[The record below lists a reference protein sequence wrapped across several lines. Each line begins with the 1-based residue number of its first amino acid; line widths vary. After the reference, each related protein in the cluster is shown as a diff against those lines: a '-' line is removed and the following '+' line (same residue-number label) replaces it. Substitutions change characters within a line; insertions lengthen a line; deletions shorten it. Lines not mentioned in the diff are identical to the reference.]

1 MKSEEEE
8 KKQEEPALKTRSK
21 SRGSKEE
28 QEQTATKPRSQ
39 SRGAQEGQEQPA
51 TKPRSQSRGA
61 KEEQEQPATKPRSQ
75 SRGAKEEQEQS
86 ATKPRS
92 QSRGAQEEQE
102 QPATKPRSQSRGA
115 KEEQEQPATKPRS
128 QSRDANEEPTV
139 SVKSGDNQENYN
151 EPSEPARG
159 RRDAKKETASS
170 RQKEGQTKSEG
181 VASKKKDEP
190 LGERAE
196 HRSKSGSRQTSRTGS
211 PISILKKGGSRDAS
225 KDRSGLD
232 VEDIKSG
239 KPVSRSGS
247 LKKSASFNKKA
258 MFAEKKKI
266 SFDEDVDIEKFD
278 TENEPLNS
286 AKEIFAAIANTSLD
300 AGLTGRSQAA
310 QKSRDSSGD
319 RTSRTSSRNDFSPA
333 EPADYFPP
341 EGSEIDNED
350 ELMIIIGDNNMM
362 DDEDQELAAIKSR
375 SQSRERPGFLP
386 LKSRRGSDDI
396 FPKSLNKSR
405 SGSISNV
412 PELETIQDEI
422 LNESSVKIS
431 ISQDL
436 EEEPRPASTG
446 YTHLDEF
453 ERKLIEM
460 ESELVEEVAEGDMAE
475 HLDVGRA
482 SPLRKASN
490 TWDLSPQ
497 LNRAREN
504 EEFSVV
510 AEEFKASVDSEDI
523 YAKLIPKSQRPN
535 SGYTD
540 DGYVINT
547 ERELADLDHSG
558 LKSDDLIGEEEC
570 SEYIYDMTTGEQVRR
585 SKKVSFAEYEEKFEI
600 ERDSQIKSIG
610 LSKLFGFGPPKPMK
624 PLPGKEKKSDNLDV
638 PTETSRS
645 SKEPS
650 PITKDPTS
658 PKAFLAAMTS
668 GLMQSKSPETSRKD
682 QSGLSVFGS
691 LLRKGRKSSRSGSK
705 SGSRTS
711 SAERGSQELGSE
723 DNEEGSLLRTSTR
736 GSNYDDEDAR
746 SDSSFAQRLGLKKKK
761 KAPKESPQS
770 YLFPMNQCVNL

>member
-28 QEQTATKPRSQ
+28 QEQT
-39 SRGAQEGQEQPA
+39 
-51 TKPRSQSRGA
+51 
-61 KEEQEQPATKPRSQ
+61 ATKPRSQ

-422 LNESSVKIS
+422 LNESQTSSVKIS

-770 YLFPMNQCVNL
+770 YLFPMNQCVNLLSNPLLLIS